1 MRATRYN
8 VESIFN
14 VWGRNV
20 FRWNLSVQP
29 HARMG
34 EDGPCV
40 AFLMFNPSTADRVVN
55 ELHTISKVHSASSK
69 IWGYGRMVVVNLY
82 AVRSRDPE
90 GWWLVWDHRRWAPLN
105 NYWIREA
112 IKESRE
118 LICAWGC
125 AQHMPSINTRIKEVM
140 QAIRDEDWNIPI
152 NCLGYRKDWHPEA
165 PTHTRLQ
172 THHSVPFVWRQP

>member
-1 MRATRYN
+1 MSHYN
-8 VESIFN
+8 VESIFTC
-14 VWGRNV
+14 GAEMSSDEIYRY
-20 FRWNLSVQP
+20 NLT
-29 HARMG
+29 RG
-34 EDGPCV
+34 WEDGPCV

-55 ELHTISKVHSASSK
+55 DHTISKCIGFSK

-82 AVRSRDPE
+82 AVRSRDPKAVARM
-90 GWWLVWDHRRWAPLN
+90 GPSAVGPLN

-152 NCLGYRKDWHPEA
+152 NCLGYRKDWHPKH
-165 PTHTRLQ
+165 PLTLGYNTPR
-172 THHSVPFVWRQP
+172 VPFVWRQP